1 MHREHINAALTYARS
16 QRSAAVTMIGSLL
29 RTLSDVRGPTQVLAE
44 AFMHAPET
52 AIARMVKGVV

>member
-1 MHREHINAALTYARS
+1 M
-16 QRSAAVTMIGSLL
+16 MIGSLL